1 VKPEPLEVRLYKKV
15 LRFFPEKFQRDYA
28 DEMLLTFRDNLKDAT
43 REGRLA
49 AFRLETALDL
59 ASSLRR
65 ERRPQPKREM
75 PVMIR
80 YTDESRLL
88 FHQARMEQWKLKHG
102 EFINPEHLL
111 LGIVTQDSKAAKVL
125 NEFGCTL
132 ERLRERINE
141 LRTGTVVEIDLQTMP
156 RVSVETRQTME
167 IAQKFAGT
175 RANIPVEPPHILK
188 AILEQTDSIAFR
200 AIQSFADPAAIRAS
214 I

>member
-1 VKPEPLEVRLYKKV
+1 VNSEPLEVRLYRRM

-43 REGRLA
+43 REGRLPT
-49 AFRLETALDL
+49 FWMESVVDL
-59 ASSLRR
+59 ISSLRL
-65 ERRPQPKREM
+65 ERCPQPKREM
-75 PVMIR
+75 TVMNR

-111 LGIVTQDSKAAKVL
+111 LGIVTQDCKAAKVL

-141 LRTGTVVEIDLQTMP
+141 LRTDTTLEIDLETMP
-156 RVSVETRQTME
+156 QVSVETRQTMKV
-167 IAQKFAGT
+167 AQKFAGT
-175 RANIPVEPPHILK
+175 QANIPVEPHHILK
-188 AILEQTDSIAFR
+188 AILEQTDSIAYQ
-200 AIQSFADPAAIRAS
+200 AIQSLADPAAIRTR

>member
-1 VKPEPLEVRLYKKV
+1 VKPEPLEVRLYKKM

-65 ERRPQPKREM
+65 ERRPQTKREM
-75 PVMIR
+75 PVMNR

-88 FHQARMEQWKLKHG
+88 FHYARLEQWKLKHSK
-102 EFINPEHLL
+102 FIDAEHLL
-111 LGIVTQDSKAAKVL
+111 LGIVTQDSEVAKVL
-125 NEFGCTL
+125 NKFGCTL
-132 ERLRERINE
+132 ERLRERIKE
-141 LRTGTVVEIDLQTMP
+141 LRAGTAIESDFQDSP
-156 RVSVETRQTME
+156 HVSPETRQTMQ
-167 IAQKFAGT
+167 IAAKLAQT
-175 RANIPVEPPHILK
+175 RGDAAVEPHHILK

-200 AIQSFADPAAIRAS
+200 AIQSLADPAAIRAR